1 MAKRRRDPVRFGNRL
16 IQWGPY
22 SNRPFSQRLAVKL
35 LLSEQQIRDGVQ
47 RLAGEVRE
55 AYLDRPLTIIGV
67 LTGSLVLLADLI
79 RHVNIPLRVGFVQA
93 KSYRGDATYP
103 GELTINSELMP
114 DVKGR
119 DVLLLDDIFDTG
131 HTLKALV
138 TQIGNMGPRSVRSAV
153 LLRKLGRQE
162 VAFEPDYVAFE
173 IPNEFV
179 VGYGLDFQDAYRH
192 LPHVAVL
199 EPADIADGPPP

>member
-1 MAKRRRDPVRFGNRL
+1 M
-16 IQWGPY
+16 
-22 SNRPFSQRLAVKL
+22 KL

-47 RLAGEVRE
+47 RLAGEVRDH
-55 AYLDRPLTIIGV
+55 YQGRPLTIIGV

-103 GELTINSELMP
+103 GELTINADLMP

-138 TQIGNMGPRSVRSAV
+138 VQVSSMGPSSVRSAV

-162 VAFEPDYVAFE
+162 VTFEPDYVAFE

-179 VGYGLDFQDAYRH
+179 VGYGLDFHDAYRH

-199 EPADIADGPPP
+199 EDADIADGPPP